1 MKRHPYITAT
11 ILATLLSTVVW
22 LLLPK
27 EYSAVTKISDE
38 YKEVDL
44 AIGMDMMKAQI
55 KAAMGGDNT
64 GMNEIETYS
73 KSLKTEDFARAL
85 SHKQVPGKGMTYG
98 QYLGETDTIETIKDK
113 IGYNFSSREAT
124 LIISFTDRDPL
135 VAAQMLDSVTAQLQ
149 RIITDYRHK
158 MAEAALASAT
168 KELKRAEAEY
178 NTAQDAYTRFAD
190 SNYEAETQEIQEEL
204 SRLAKETERTFKHYE
219 EATNQYTRQLALTKR
234 PYSSFAVIK
243 SNSVPHQT
251 SHYFLSYFLSFLA
264 IALILTK
271 GLILYQKNWRGR
283 PFTIDFG
290 DFFSP
295 WSLTVFIWGADIALY
310 FLQGTLDPIGP
321 QFVTCLTLWLVTFLP
336 TSLLAY
342 WLAKDNNITR
352 PVDYTQPIGVNVSL
366 FYALIVV
373 ALLMTLLYAKTIYG
387 IVSQFD
393 SQDLLYNLRVLAI
406 SNTEDLGF
414 LNHTQGLNFALFIVA
429 IWLYPRISRKVIVFI
444 VIINIIFE
452 LVLMEKSGILIMIL
466 GTLFVLYERGKIKI
480 RTIGLT
486 FAGIIV
492 LFFFFNLS
500 KEHSESTQETQFLDF
515 FGMYVTSPMVAFE
528 RLTETISDTFGANT
542 LNDFY
547 PQLQRFGIKINSI
560 ERLQEFVNVPIPT
573 NVYTI
578 MQPFYNDFGKP
589 GVAFFGFL
597 YGSLFGYVYRR
608 FRDGSDLYKCY
619 YTFLVEVIII
629 QFYNENLLQV
639 FHLIM
644 ETSIVVYLLTRF
656 HNIHLTL
663 SEKSVQTT

>member
-204 SRLAKETERTFKHYE
+204 GRLAKETERTFKHYE
-219 EATNQYTRQLALTKR
+219 EATNQYSRQLALTKR

-271 GLILYQKNWRGR
+271 GLILYKDKRRCKSIRTDW
-283 PFTIDFG
+283 G

-295 WSLTVFIWGADIALY
+295 WSLTIFIWGADIALY

-321 QFVTCLTLWLVTFLP
+321 QFITSLTLWLTTLLL

-342 WLAKDNNITR
+342 WLTGTTTT
-352 PVDYTQPIGVNVSL
+352 PSVVDYKKPMEVPRTFFNFLCIIAGIL
-366 FYALIVV
+366 TLMYAHRVW
-373 ALLMTLLYAKTIYG
+373 G
-387 IVSQFD
+387 IVSRFGMD
-393 SQDLLYNLRVLAI
+393 NLLYNLRLYVI
-406 SNTEDLGF
+406 EDNSAVGL
-414 LNHTQGLNFALFIVA
+414 LHHVQSLNFALFVIGLWMYPKISKLQLTYIV
-429 IWLYPRISRKVIVFI
+429 LVNLVFE
-444 VIINIIFE
+444 IFR
-452 LVLMEKSGILIMIL
+452 MEKSGILIMML
-466 GTLFVLYERGKIKI
+466 GTMFVL
-480 RTIGLT
+480 
-486 FAGIIV
+486 
-492 LFFFFNLS
+492 
-500 KEHSESTQETQFLDF
+500 
-515 FGMYVTSPMVAFE
+515 
-528 RLTETISDTFGANT
+528 
-542 LNDFY
+542 
-547 PQLQRFGIKINSI
+547 
-560 ERLQEFVNVPIPT
+560 
-573 NVYTI
+573 
-578 MQPFYNDFGKP
+578 
-589 GVAFFGFL
+589 
-597 YGSLFGYVYRR
+597 
-608 FRDGSDLYKCY
+608 
-619 YTFLVEVIII
+619 
-629 QFYNENLLQV
+629 
-639 FHLIM
+639 
-644 ETSIVVYLLTRF
+644 
-656 HNIHLTL
+656 
-663 SEKSVQTT
+663 